1 MKDFGDCKAKAL
13 VFQDTFKVRILQLIT
28 ARMDTWCCGGETW
41 FCDNYRSSK
50 NSMGNV
56 KFYFLSSMKYFGVVQ

>member
-13 VFQDTFKVRILQLIT
+13 VLQDTQSQHPAADYCMHGYLMLWGK
-28 ARMDTWCCGGETW
+28 TW
-41 FCDNYRSSK
+41 FCENYRSSE

-56 KFYFLSSMKYFGVVQ
+56 KFYFLSSMKYFRVVR